1 MTALSAPVA
10 DREVISSGRPDLGW
24 TIWRQ
29 HRAAIAGLLIV
40 FAAFALRL
48 IVTGIQTHLAYARY
62 LQHHCLTVQLPPC
75 RPALLNQIS
84 ADSWVFAKYTGVAVL
99 PGLVG
104 VFLGAP
110 LVAREFETGAF
121 RFSLTQGLSA
131 RRQLALKL
139 LFLGAAVVVASAL
152 LGMLSMW
159 DMAPHEHIARGGYAG
174 LSYWSPVYFNST
186 VLTFPAWALL
196 DLSLGVLAGVTIK
209 RVVPAMA
216 VTIVAIA
223 CVAAAGTS
231 YAAGHP
237 GGLYSNLLRV
247 APMAMR
253 DRSAPFGHTM
263 SSGFWPRTVTKGLLR
278 PPGPPGSIQVASWLT
293 GPGGQR
299 LSPRAAGSLLNKV
312 PEPVMRSVARSQA
325 WVATRHISFWIGY
338 QPASRYWLFQ
348 GAAAAILLALAAMAS
363 LIAVRLIGRRK

>member
-1 MTALSAPVA
+1 MTTLTVPDA
-10 DREVISSGRPDLGW
+10 DREASSSGGLDLAW
-24 TIWRQ
+24 AIWRQ

-48 IVTGIQTHLAYARY
+48 IVTGTQTHLAYDRYVQHGYLTAR
-62 LQHHCLTVQLPPC
+62 LPLCQP
-75 RPALLNQIS
+75 LLGQIS
-84 ADSWVFAKYTGVAVL
+84 ADSLVFAKYTGVAVF

-110 LVAREFETGAF
+110 LVAREFETRAF
-121 RFSLTQGLSA
+121 RFSLTQEPSA

-152 LGMLSMW
+152 LGVLSMW
-159 DMAPHEHIARGGYAG
+159 DMAPHEHIARIGYAG

-196 DLSLGVLAGVTIK
+196 DLSLGVLAGVAIK
-209 RVVPAMA
+209 RVVAAMA

-231 YAAGHP
+231 YAARHP
-237 GGLYSNLLRV
+237 GGLYSNLLRT
-247 APMAMR
+247 MR
-253 DRSAPFGHTM
+253 DGSAPFGHTM
-263 SSGFWPRTVTKGLLR
+263 SSGFWPRTVTNGLLR
-278 PPGPPGSIQVASWLT
+278 PPGPPGSIQVTSWLT
-293 GPGGQR
+293 GPGGRR
-299 LSPRAAGSLLNKV
+299 LSPRATGSLLNKV
-312 PEPVMRSVARSQA
+312 PEPVMRSVARSRA
-325 WVATRHISFWIGY
+325 WVATRHLSFWIGY

-348 GAAAAILLALAAMAS
+348 GAVAAILLALAAMAS
-363 LIAVRLIGRRK
+363 FIAVWLIGRRR

>member
-1 MTALSAPVA
+1 MTTLTAAGA
-10 DREVISSGRPDLGW
+10 DRDVTSSGRLDLAW

-40 FAAFALRL
+40 FAASALRL
-48 IVTGIQTHLAYARY
+48 IVTGIQTHLAYDRY
-62 LQHHCLTVQLPPC
+62 VQHGCLTARLPLCQP
-75 RPALLNQIS
+75 LLGQIN
-84 ADSWVFAKYTGVAVL
+84 ADSWVFAKYTGVAVF

-121 RFSLTQGLSA
+121 RFSLTQELSA
-131 RRQLALKL
+131 RRQLAFKL
-139 LFLGAAVVVASAL
+139 LFLGAAVVVAGAL
-152 LGMLSMW
+152 LGVLSMW
-159 DMAPHEHIARGGYAG
+159 DMAPHEHIARIGYAG

-196 DLSLGVLAGVTIK
+196 DLSLGVLAGVAIK

-231 YAAGHP
+231 YAARDP
-237 GGLYSNLLRV
+237 GGLYGNLLRI
-247 APMAMR
+247 APLAMR
-253 DRSAPFGHTM
+253 DESAPFGHTM
-263 SSGFWPRTVTKGLLR
+263 SSGFWPRTVTNALLR
-278 PPGPPGSIQVASWLT
+278 PLGPPGSIQVTSWVT
-293 GPGGQR
+293 GPGGRR

-312 PEPVMRSVARSQA
+312 PEPVMRSVTRSRA
-325 WVATRHISFWIGY
+325 WVATRHLSFWIGY

-348 GAAAAILLALAAMAS
+348 GAVAAILLALAAMAS
-363 LIAVRLIGRRK
+363 FIAVWLIGRRR

>member
-10 DREVISSGRPDLGW
+10 DRDVNSSGRPDLAW

-48 IVTGIQTHLAYARY
+48 IVTGIQTHLAYASY
-62 LQHHCLTVQLPPC
+62 LQHHCLTVRLPPC
-75 RPALLNQIS
+75 SPELLNQIN
-84 ADSWVFAKYTGVAVL
+84 ADSWVFAKYTGIAVL

-104 VFLGAP
+104 LFLGAP

-121 RFSLTQGLSA
+121 RFSLTQGLSV

-152 LGMLSMW
+152 LGALSMW
-159 DMAPHEHIARGGYAG
+159 DMAPHEHIARSGYAE

-186 VLTFPAWALL
+186 VLMLPAWAFL
-196 DLSLGVLAGVTIK
+196 DFSLGALAGIAIK

-216 VTIVAIA
+216 VTMVAIA
-223 CVAAAGTS
+223 CTAAAGTS
-231 YAAGHP
+231 YAARHP

-247 APMAMR
+247 EPVAMH
-253 DRSAPFGHTM
+253 DGSAPFGHTM
-263 SSGFWPRTVTKGLLR
+263 SSGFWPRTVTNGLRR
-278 PPGPPGSIQVASWLT
+278 PPGPPGSIQVTSWLT
-293 GPGGQR
+293 GPDGGR
-299 LSPRAAGSLLNKV
+299 LSPRAAGSLLNKI
-312 PEPVMRSVARSQA
+312 PEPVMRSVARSRV
-325 WVATRHISFWIGY
+325 WVATRHIRFWIGY

-348 GAAAAILLALAAMAS
+348 GAIAAILLALAGAAGFT
-363 LIAVRLIGRRK
+363 AVRLIGRRM